1 MGCNCVNQ
9 SITTFENEPCT
20 ELVITHEDLLS
31 QKKRPKKSCR
41 KNPDKRIFYLKS
53 KQNEKKL
60 ETSKNSKSN
69 KKKPNILSKLIKN
82 YELSTHNN
90 NIMIRLS
97 DEKLNQLFDDSNIEM
112 YYNKKSLKSFSF
124 GTNNYIFNF
133 SSQNNIPTSLNS
145 TFEQTFQNTIKS
157 ENYKNI
163 INVKNKWKINEK
175 LYIFKDYMLLIY
187 SID

>member
-1 MGCNCVNQ
+1 
-9 SITTFENEPCT
+9 
-20 ELVITHEDLLS
+20 
-31 QKKRPKKSCR
+31 
-41 KNPDKRIFYLKS
+41 
-53 KQNEKKL
+53 
-60 ETSKNSKSN
+60 
-69 KKKPNILSKLIKN
+69 
-82 YELSTHNN
+82 
-90 NIMIRLS
+90 MIRLS

-163 INVKNKWKINEK
+163 INVKNK
-175 LYIFKDYMLLIY
+175 
-187 SID
+187 

>member
-163 INVKNKWKINEK
+163 INVKNK
-175 LYIFKDYMLLIY
+175 
-187 SID
+187 